1 MDDIYKNV
9 KENNVN
15 NKLNI
20 SIIFDNMIAGML
32 SNNKLNSIITELLIR
47 GKILNIYL
55 VFIKQS
61 YFAVPKITRLNSTY
75 YFIMKIANKQELQQV
90 KFNHS

>member
-15 NKLNI
+15 KKLNI
-20 SIIFDNMIAGML
+20 SIIFDNMIADML
-32 SNNKLNSIITELLIR
+32 INNKLNPIITELLIR

-61 YFAVPKITRLNSTY
+61 YFAVPKITSLNSTY